1 MTDTAVS
8 VNTKTRTTP
17 GKMPPVVHLPKP
29 VQGVLLSA
37 YRRWFLRN
45 AQKRFGPVFA
55 INVPFFGRS
64 VVVTD
69 PGLARQV
76 FLASTDDLINVQ
88 PNLSRI
94 FGPGSVFAL
103 DGKEHRARRKLLAPP
118 FHGQSIKNYETI
130 IEEETLRE
138 TAKWPEGH
146 EFPTLEPMNRITPVS
161 YTHLTLPTNREV

>member
-1 MTDTAVS
+1 MTETAV
-8 VNTKTRTTP
+8 TAEATTP
-17 GKMPPVVHLPKP
+17 TTVGKMPPVVHLPKA
-29 VQGVLLSA
+29 VQMVLMSA
-37 YRRWFLRN
+37 FRRPFLQY
-45 AQKRFGPVFA
+45 ALKRYGPVFA

-64 VVVTD
+64 VVVSD
-69 PGLARQV
+69 PALARQV

-118 FHGQSIKNYETI
+118 FHGQSIKNYEEI

-138 TAKWPEGH
+138 IATWPEGI
-146 EFPTLEPMNRITPVS
+146 EFRTLEPMNRIT
-161 YTHLTLPTNREV
+161 